1 MSRRRIR
8 TLLTV
13 VSLAGSA
20 VLATTTGRAAAAPA
34 SDAGPPQGS
43 VPVRVTLVTGDR
55 VLVGPTV
62 AGRPSLTVLP
72 APRPGGTRPSF
83 SIRTDGP
90 DSYVIPS
97 DVASLVP
104 RVLDDQLFD
113 VTALVR
119 MGYDDRSRSTI
130 PLIVQNAPGAR
141 TLSAPAGMQPEK
153 ALPSIGGEAVQL
165 AKGQSATF
173 GHALSQLGERRQA
186 ITPAAAG
193 AALGGV
199 GRIWLDGQVAASGW
213 DANLTQ
219 ISAPEAWDSGLSGA
233 GVKVAVLDTG
243 VDAGHPDLAGQVA
256 GSANFTNDPAT
267 TDDNGHGTHVA
278 SLVAGTGA
286 AAGGA
291 RRGVAYGAKL
301 LAGKVLNGDG
311 QGQVSWVIAGMQW
324 AVAQGADVVNLSLGG
339 QPTSPSVDDPVVAAL
354 DSLTASSGTLFVVAA
369 GNTGGAVQSPGVA
382 PSALTVGAV
391 DKFDMTA
398 QFSSRGP
405 TTGDYR
411 LKPDVVAPGVEI
423 VGAKAGA
430 RSGDLYTTYSGTSQA
445 TPQVAGAAALL
456 MQEHPGWS
464 WDQVKATLID
474 TADPHPYTST
484 YIEGGGRVDLAR
496 ATTATLGATTPTVD
510 FGLIHWQDTATRTEP
525 ITLTNSGDSA
535 VTVGLAAD
543 VSPADGGIHPDA
555 GPDDDPTDPPPPMTL
570 SADHLTIPA
579 HGSAS
584 VTATLDPTLAKLDV
598 PYSGAI
604 AVTSDG
610 APAIQVPVGFQ
621 VESQHYQVTVT
632 VIDRNGRPYS
642 GGLADLVNADDV
654 NAHSLWSIGLNADGR
669 GVGRVIPGWYSMQS
683 RIETPAP
690 DGSVESVTFAGNP
703 EVHVTGDMDITIDAR
718 DAKPLQAPK
727 VPHVATTVDQ
737 AQVWYGR
744 YDDLG
749 GGYATFDFP
758 TGAEIAAGKVLVQ
771 PSRPVQHGSFA
782 LTTRWR
788 LLPTE
793 HTHQADLYD
802 LVFETPTVPASGGY
816 RFTDADVRRLA
827 RLDVTYDALGS
838 AMTVSEYRASWT
850 DKTNVA
856 VAADRPLNL
865 PGHRVELVT
874 AAPNV
879 HWQQSIALEDGTQQR
894 YFGPERSYQPGQR
907 VPETWFQDMHPVVVD
922 VPRYAFEQWVVTG
935 IGDSDQHVGRYDV
948 ATKSAWLGLS
958 RDGTLVGERNDTFG
972 YFQGIP
978 GPAALTAEQRV
989 ELFPGSIPGPASSHT
1004 TWAFASSPA
1013 DDPVHQPAPIPPV
1026 VELNYRPTVD
1036 SYGYA
1041 RAYRPLMFDLEVTH
1055 VTGSTAP
1062 AGAPHGVT
1070 LSYST
1075 DQGSSWHALH
1085 LVGRAGG
1092 HYRAIVPGSALRA
1105 GVPLSLH
1112 GTATDSA
1119 GNSVDQT
1126 SIGMIKVR

>member
-1 MSRRRIR
+1 MSRRRTR

-13 VSLAGSA
+13 ISLAGSA
-20 VLATTTGRAAAAPA
+20 VLATTGRASAAPTP
-34 SDAGPPQGS
+34 DAGPPPGS
-43 VPVRVTLVTGDR
+43 VPVQVTLVTGDR
-55 VLVGPTV
+55 VLVGPSI

-72 APRPGGTRPSF
+72 APRPSGTRPSF

-97 DVASLVP
+97 DIASLVP
-104 RVLDDQLFD
+104 RVLDDELFD

-130 PLIVQNAPGAR
+130 PLIVQNAPGLR
-141 TLSAPAGMQPEK
+141 TLSAPAGMQQETP
-153 ALPSIGGEAVQL
+153 LPSIGGEAVRL

-173 GHALSQLGERRQA
+173 GRALSQLGERRQA

-199 GRIWLDGQVAASGW
+199 SHVWLDGQVEATGW
-213 DANLTQ
+213 DTNLDQ
-219 ISAPEAWDSGLSGA
+219 ITAPTAWDSGLSGA

-243 VDAGHPDLAGQVA
+243 IDAGHPDLAGQVT

-311 QGQVSWVIAGMQW
+311 QGQVSWVIDGMQW

-369 GNTGGAVQSPGVA
+369 GNTGGPVQSPGVA

-391 DKFDMTA
+391 DQFDLTA

-456 MQEHPGWS
+456 MQEHPDWS
-464 WDQVKATLID
+464 WDRVKATLID
-474 TADPHPYTST
+474 TADMSPFTAT
-484 YIEGGGRVDLAR
+484 YIQGGGRIDLAR
-496 ATTATLGATTPTVD
+496 ATTATLAATTPSVD
-510 FGLIHWQDTATRTEP
+510 FGLIHWKDTATRTQP
-525 ITLTNSGDSA
+525 VTLTNPGDAA
-535 VTVGLAAD
+535 VTVGLASN
-543 VSPADGGIHPDA
+543 VVPDGGGNHPDA
-555 GPDDDPTDPPPPMTL
+555 AADDDPPADPPPMTL
-570 SADHLTIPA
+570 SADQLTIPA

-584 VTATLDPTLAKLDV
+584 ITATLDPTLAKLDV

-604 AVTSDG
+604 AVTRDG

-632 VIDRNGRPYS
+632 VIDRHGQPYS
-642 GGLADLVNADDV
+642 GGLVDLVNAADA
-654 NAHSLWSIGLNADGR
+654 NAHSLFSVGLNAEGR
-669 GVGRVIPGWYSMQS
+669 GIGRLVPGWYSMQS
-683 RIETPAP
+683 RIETHAA

-703 EVHVTGDMDITIDAR
+703 EVHVTGDMNITIDAR

-744 YDDLG
+744 YDEVG

-771 PSRPVQHGSFA
+771 PTRPVQHGSFA

-788 LLPTE
+788 LLPTK
-793 HTHQADLYD
+793 HTSQADLYD
-802 LVFETPTVPASGGY
+802 LVFETPTVPDSAAY
-816 RFTDADVRRLA
+816 PFTEADVHRLA
-827 RLDVTYDALGS
+827 RLDLSYDALGS
-838 AMTVSEYRASWT
+838 AMTVSEFRSSWT

-856 VAADRPLNL
+856 VAAARPLNL
-865 PGHRVELVT
+865 PAHRVELVT

-879 HWQQSIALEDGTQQR
+879 HWQQSIALANDTEQR

-907 VPETWFQDMHPVVVD
+907 LSETWFQDMHPVVVD
-922 VPRYAFEQWVVTG
+922 VSRYPFEQWVITG
-935 IGDSDQHVGRYDV
+935 IGDSDRHVGPYDV
-948 ATKSAWLGLS
+948 ATKSAWLGIS
-958 RDGTLVGERNDTFG
+958 RDGALVGERSDTFG

-978 GPAALTAEQRV
+978 GSATLTAEQRV
-989 ELFPGSIPGPASSHT
+989 ELIPGSIPGPDSSHT
-1004 TWAFASSPA
+1004 TWTFASSPA
-1013 DDPVHQPAPIPPV
+1013 DDPVHQPARIPSV
-1026 VELNYRPTVD
+1026 VELNYRPAVD

-1041 RAYRPLMFDLEVTH
+1041 RANRPLMFDLEVTH

-1062 AGAPHGVT
+1062 AGAPHDVT
-1070 LSYST
+1070 LSYSS
-1075 DQGSSWHALH
+1075 DQGASWHAVL
-1085 LVGRAGG
+1085 LVARPGG
-1092 HYRAIVPGSALRA
+1092 HYLAIVPGSALRA

-1119 GNSVDQT
+1119 GNSIDQT